1 VTYAPRQLLAYYNR
15 LAPRERVLVT
25 VAAVATALIVL
36 YSFVWDPLQ
45 TNRAQ
50 VLRRIAT
57 KEKDLAEIQRQR
69 QAYLTLMRR
78 LEAHRGAIS
87 EGDPNFN
94 LFAYV
99 QGAIMQAVSRERV
112 VSLNPATKSINP
124 EYQEQQVEV
133 KLQQVSLPQIVDM
146 LHRIEKG
153 EHPLRF
159 SRLQV
164 KKRRNDVYNFDVTA
178 TVSLLTPVDKSPQ
191 KSEKAADA
199 PAGS

>member
-1 VTYAPRQLLAYYNR
+1 VNYSPRQLLAYYNR
-15 LAPRERVLVT
+15 LAPRERLLVT
-25 VAAVATALIVL
+25 VAAVATAFIVL

-45 TNRAQ
+45 TNRVQ
-50 VLRRIAT
+50 VLRRIAA
-57 KEKDLAEIQRQR
+57 KERDLAEIQQLRQT
-69 QAYLTLMRR
+69 YLTLMRR
-78 LEAHRGAIS
+78 LEANRGAIS

-99 QGAIMQAVSRERV
+99 QGAITQAVSREHV
-112 VSLNPATKSINP
+112 VSLNPATKSVNP

-159 SRLQV
+159 SRLQL
-164 KKRRNDVYNFDVTA
+164 KKRRNDIYNFDVTA
-178 TVSLLTPVDKSPQ
+178 TVSLLTPVNKSQPKSDK
-191 KSEKAADA
+191 